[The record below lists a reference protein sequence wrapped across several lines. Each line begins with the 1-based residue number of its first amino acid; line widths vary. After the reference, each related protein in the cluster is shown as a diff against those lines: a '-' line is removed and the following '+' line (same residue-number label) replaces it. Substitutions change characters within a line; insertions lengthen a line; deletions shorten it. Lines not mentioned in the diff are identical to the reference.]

1 MCMANTCNL
10 YTFFTGVP
18 VFTVYI
24 CSVEIDTVKLTVY
37 LIEGQADK
45 QMDRQTERQ
54 TEDNRRTET
63 NDES

>member
-1 MCMANTCNL
+1 M
-10 YTFFTGVP
+10 GVP

-37 LIEGQADK
+37 LIEGQTDK